1 MKGLLYKDFKSILK
15 LISPVYLMS
24 LVPIMVYIGKDMFL
38 LMFSIIIGILFGMQ
52 VSITISVDEKTKLV
66 NYYRI
71 LPLSYHVIAMEKYI
85 FTFIISLLA
94 GIISF
99 LVTFGYSGQFSLLYP
114 FIGIYVVLIYN
125 MVVIPASFYF
135 GVEKGRYI
143 LIVFTILPIIMAKF
157 NDVLLKIFTILQTNL
172 IVLAVILHLIILVIS
187 YVISVKSIEKYRA

>member
-24 LVPIMVYIGKDMFL
+24 LIPIIVYIGKDMFL
-38 LMFSIIIGILFGMQ
+38 FMFSIIIGILFGMQ

-85 FTFIISLLA
+85 FTLIISLLT
-94 GIISF
+94 GIIIF
-99 LVTFGYSGQFSLLYP
+99 LVTFSYSGQLSLLYP
-114 FIGIYVVLIYN
+114 FIGFYVALIYN
-125 MVVIPASFYF
+125 MIVIPASFYF

-143 LIVFTILPIIMAKF
+143 LIGFTILPIIITKF
-157 NDVLLKIFTILQTNL
+157 NIVLLKLYSILQTNL
-172 IVLAVILHLIILVIS
+172 IALAVILHLIIFVIS
-187 YVISVKSIEKYRA
+187 YVISVKSIENYRI